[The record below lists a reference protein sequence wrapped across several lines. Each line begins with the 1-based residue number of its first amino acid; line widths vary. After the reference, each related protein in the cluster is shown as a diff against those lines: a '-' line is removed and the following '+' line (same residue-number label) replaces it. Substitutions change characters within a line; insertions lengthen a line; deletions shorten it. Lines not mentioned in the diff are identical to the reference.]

1 MYIKNTNIICSL
13 VFVAIAS
20 LGVYWTDVSESLVDN
35 KQRLLI
41 SDIVGAQ
48 ASAIERRLSRSLS
61 TTYILAQ
68 EIKRNNGIFNNFDSY
83 AEEVIRTIGGVS
95 NLQLAPG
102 GITRDIYPLAGNEQ
116 AIGHNVLNDDDRR
129 REALQAVAEKR
140 LSLAGPFE
148 LLQGGVAIIGRNPIF
163 LSQGGAEEFWGFASV
178 MIYLDDLLAAT
189 ELSELEKQ
197 GYGYQLSLQDPDKG
211 TESIFAMSQME
222 LSKYSQS
229 VVVNI
234 PNSQWILT
242 MSRSVSV
249 SMVNRTFWGYL
260 ISFVVAAVS
269 AVLLYSVLQQP
280 IRLQKEISEKAR
292 ILDEMLFYD
301 NLTGLP
307 NRHLLSKLLASTI
320 AESRHYYT
328 EAAFLFF
335 DLDDFKRIND
345 SMGHDAG
352 DHLLKQV
359 AERLRGTVREAD
371 VVARLGGDEFG
382 MLLQHVDSE
391 EQVMAIAEDVLVVME
406 EPVKIESREYTI
418 SSSIGIVMIPSDGDQ
433 VPTLFQNADMAM
445 YAAKKKGKRTFCF
458 YDEEMQAAVIRRLRI
473 EEELQGALDND
484 QFSLNYQ
491 PLVDLVDDCVCGYE
505 ALIRWYHPERG
516 MIYPDSFIP
525 VAEETGKIVDIGYW
539 VIRETCEFI
548 KLRKLQ
554 GEASVRIA
562 INLSTKQFNDPYLVP
577 FISQVLE
584 DTGVEPRLLGIEITE
599 TILMKDVDEAIMK
612 LDQLKGK
619 GITVSIDDFGTGYS
633 SLAQLKRLP
642 VDTLKIDRSFVMDM
656 DSDWSDR
663 MIVEGV
669 IAMAHKLLL
678 RVVAEGIESEK
689 HLALLKKYG
698 CDVGQGYLFG
708 KPVPADDICPSHTL
722 PSRAQ
727 G

>member
-1 MYIKNTNIICSL
+1 MII
-13 VFVAIAS
+13 VAIGA
-20 LGVYWTDVSESLVDN
+20 YWTHVSKSLFDN
-35 KQRLLI
+35 EQRLLMN
-41 SDIVGAQ
+41 DIVGAE

-68 EIKRNNGIFNNFDSY
+68 EIKRNNGIFENFESY
-83 AEEVIRTIGGVS
+83 AEEVISTIGGVS
-95 NLQLAPG
+95 NLQLAPS
-102 GITRDIYPLAGNEQ
+102 GIIRQIYPLGGNEK
-116 AIGHNVLNDDDRR
+116 AIGHNILNDDDRR
-129 REALQAVAEKR
+129 REAQLAVAEKR
-140 LSLAGPFE
+140 LTLAGPFE
-148 LLQGGVAIIGRNPIF
+148 LLQGGVAVIGRNPVF
-163 LSQGGAEEFWGFASV
+163 LNQGGVEEFWGFASAL
-178 MIYLDDLLAAT
+178 IYLDDLLDVT
-189 ELSELEKQ
+189 ELRNLERR
-197 GYGYQLSLQDPDKG
+197 GYSYQLSRLHPDSG
-211 TESIFAMSQME
+211 SVNVFARSQQA
-222 LSKYSQS
+222 LSGNSLS
-229 VVVNI
+229 VAVNV
-234 PNSQWILT
+234 PNSQWTLT
-242 MSRSVSV
+242 MSRNPPGSIIS
-249 SMVNRTFWGYL
+249 RTFWGYL
-260 ISFVVAAVS
+260 ASLLVACVL
-269 AVLLYSVLQQP
+269 VYLLYSVLQHP
-280 IRLQKEISEKAR
+280 LKLQREITEKTQ
-292 ILDEMLFYD
+292 ILDDMLSYD

-307 NRHLLSKLLASTI
+307 NRHLLSKILANTI
-320 AESRHYYT
+320 AESEHYYT
-328 EAAFLFF
+328 QAAFLFF

-352 DHLLKQV
+352 DHLLKQI
-359 AERLRGTVREAD
+359 AERLRDAVREED

-382 MLLQHVDSE
+382 MLLQNVESE
-391 EQVMAIAEDVLVVME
+391 TQVATIADEVLAVME

-418 SSSIGIVMIPSDGDQ
+418 STSIGIVMIPSDGSQ

-445 YAAKKKGKRTFCF
+445 YAAKKEGKRTFCF
-458 YDEEMQAAVIRRLRI
+458 YNEEMQASVLQQLRI
-473 EEELQGALDND
+473 EEELQGALDNH

-548 KLRKLQ
+548 KLRKLR
-554 GEASVRIA
+554 GEVSVRIA
-562 INLSTKQFNDPYLVP
+562 VNLSTKQFNDPNLVS
-577 FISQVLE
+577 FITQVLE

-599 TILMKDVDEAIMK
+599 TILMKDVGDAIMK

-708 KPVPADDICPSHTL
+708 KPVPADDICPSHTVQ
-722 PSRAQ
+722 SRAQ